1 MADFS
6 FVDSRDGRGNPV
18 GALRKAW
25 EHPMKITVYAF
36 KWYDINKGQTFYP
49 EVKRT
54 LEWISNAQGAEALPG
69 TAEVIDDSEL
79 DMHGAYH
86 PQSKRRRNT

>member
-1 MADFS
+1 
-6 FVDSRDGRGNPV
+6 
-18 GALRKAW
+18 
-25 EHPMKITVYAF
+25 MKVTVHSF
-36 KWYDINKGQTFYP
+36 KWYDNNKDQTFYP

-54 LEWISNAQGAEALPG
+54 MEWISRTQGAELIPG

-86 PQSKRRRNT
+86 PQGRAGHVSNRKW